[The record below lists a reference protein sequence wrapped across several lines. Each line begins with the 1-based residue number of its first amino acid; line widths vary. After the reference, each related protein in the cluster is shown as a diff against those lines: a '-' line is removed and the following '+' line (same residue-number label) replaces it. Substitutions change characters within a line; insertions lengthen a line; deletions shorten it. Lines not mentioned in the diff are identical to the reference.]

1 MAQAHATIMATD
13 GFTLTRA
20 VFQEWEESDADVV
33 RAMQA
38 AMIASQATDS
48 KSLLKARAAAGS
60 IDGRVGSNSPSPNSR
75 CADASACCDEHTFCT
90 QCTFAACQ
98 FAI

>member
-1 MAQAHATIMATD
+1 MLQRTM
-13 GFTLTRA
+13 FTL
-20 VFQEWEESDADVV
+20 VLFVQDWEESDADVV

-48 KSLLKARAAAGS
+48 KSLLKTRAAAGS

-75 CADASACCDEHTFCT
+75 CADASARCNEMIPE
-90 QCTFAACQ
+90 AACCVLHVHSLCDC
-98 FAI
+98 AI

>member
-1 MAQAHATIMATD
+1 MATN
-13 GFTLTRA
+13 GCSLWPVLF
-20 VFQEWEESDADVV
+20 FQDWEESDADVV

-48 KSLLKARAAAGS
+48 KSLLKTRAAAGS

-75 CADASACCDEHTFCT
+75 CADASAWLQRAYRIHVE
-90 QCTFAACQ
+90 

>member
-1 MAQAHATIMATD
+1 MATN
-13 GFTLTRA
+13 GCSLSHVLF
-20 VFQEWEESDADVV
+20 FQDWEESDADVV

-48 KSLLKARAAAGS
+48 KSLLKTRAAAGS

-75 CADASACCDEHTFCT
+75 CADASGLLQRAYR
-90 QCTFAACQ
+90 
-98 FAI
+98 IRGV

>member
-1 MAQAHATIMATD
+1 MAQACHHHGNGWVHSA
-13 GFTLTRA
+13 RA

-48 KSLLKARAAAGS
+48 KSLLKTRAAAGS